1 MTSLW
6 IAIGF
11 AGQAMFS
18 MRFLV
23 QWLSSERA
31 GRSIIP
37 IAFWYF
43 SLAGGCILLAYA
55 IWRRDPV
62 FIVGQAAG
70 LFIYTRNLY
79 FIHRERLTCELARVD
94 EPTDEHLPS
103 VSRRTT
109 AP

>member
-79 FIHRERLTCELARVD
+79 FIHRERLTCALARVD
-94 EPTDEHLPS
+94 DPVDERLRPVSGRSS
-103 VSRRTT
+103 VR
-109 AP
+109 